1 MNGSKIQPQLKRHCI
16 RQSNRLGDS
25 GDVSASGVVFA
36 SDVVPIDNMGISELH
51 TTNTHRPIVG
61 TIGSPMGWVGTET
74 IVLQADHVQVNGVS
88 GVESGLILMDH
99 IPVEV
104 IGNILSHLR
113 AARDVVIASTTCKK
127 WRTACHNYLHMLSF
141 NSDDW
146 PVFRD
151 LTTSRLEILITQTIF
166 QTKGLQGLSIL
177 MDDVD
182 EFSASAVIAWLMY
195 TRETLRCLYYNVRTT
210 PNVNILDICGR
221 QRLEL
226 LALAHNSITGVEP
239 NYQRFVFLKSLSLSY
254 VSISSLDLNML
265 LLACPK
271 IEFLGL
277 VSPEIAITD
286 NQVTVELT
294 SQTLKRVYIEAIS
307 LDKFTLEAESLE
319 KLHLKDCALEL
330 FELSGKG
337 TLKHFKMDDV
347 SILHLD
353 IIDPVD
359 NLEIVDVSNFT
370 IIWSK
375 FYQIISKSSTL
386 RRLRLWNVVFDD
398 AVDFVDLES
407 IALCF
412 PELRHLA
419 LSYELRD
426 DLKDGILHYSLEG
439 SSSMENVT
447 LLDLGWTVLDEHFAD
462 WIACLLKRCLNL
474 KKLIIHGVVSES
486 KTHVE
491 CHMLASFTSSIVQ
504 LMRKYIHVDVQF
516 VYE

>member
-1 MNGSKIQPQLKRHCI
+1 MD
-16 RQSNRLGDS
+16 RL
-25 GDVSASGVVFA
+25 
-36 SDVVPIDNMGISELH
+36 
-51 TTNTHRPIVG
+51 
-61 TIGSPMGWVGTET
+61 
-74 IVLQADHVQVNGVS
+74 
-88 GVESGLILMDH
+88 
-99 IPVEV
+99 PVEV

-127 WRTACHNYLHMLSF
+127 WREACDKHLHMLSF

-195 TRETLRCLYYNVRTT
+195 TRETLRCLFYNVRTA
-210 PNVNILDICGR
+210 PNVNILDICAR
-221 QRLEL
+221 QKLEL
-226 LALAHNSITGVEP
+226 LVLAHNSITGVDP

-254 VSISSLDLNML
+254 VNISSLDLNL
-265 LLACPK
+265 LLTACPK

-277 VSPEIAITD
+277 ISPEIAIND
-286 NQVTVELT
+286 AQVTVELT
-294 SQTLKRVYIEAIS
+294 SQTLKKVYIEAIS
-307 LDKFTLEAESLE
+307 LDKFTLEADNLE

-330 FELSGKG
+330 FELSGNG
-337 TLKHFKMDDV
+337 SLKHFKMDDV

-353 IIDPVD
+353 IIDPID
-359 NLEIVDVSNFT
+359 DLEIIDVSNFT

-375 FYQIISKSSTL
+375 FYQIISKSSKL

-398 AVDFVDLES
+398 EVDFVDLES

-412 PELRHLA
+412 PELNYLA

-426 DLKDGILHYSLEG
+426 ELKEGVLSYSLQG
-439 SSSMENVT
+439 SSPMVNVT
-447 LLDLGWTVLDEHFAD
+447 ALDVGWTVLDEHFAD
-462 WIACLLKRCLNL
+462 WVACLLERCLNL
-474 KKLIIHGVVSES
+474 KKLVIHGVVSES

-504 LMRKYIHVDVQF
+504 LLRKYIHVDVQF

>member
-1 MNGSKIQPQLKRHCI
+1 M
-16 RQSNRLGDS
+16 
-25 GDVSASGVVFA
+25 
-36 SDVVPIDNMGISELH
+36 
-51 TTNTHRPIVG
+51 
-61 TIGSPMGWVGTET
+61 
-74 IVLQADHVQVNGVS
+74 DHV
-88 GVESGLILMDH
+88 
-99 IPVEV
+99 PVEV
-104 IGNILSHLR
+104 IGNILSRLG

-127 WRTACHNYLHMLSF
+127 WREACHRHLHMLSF

-182 EFSASAVIAWLMY
+182 EFSASAVIGWLMY
-195 TRETLRCLYYNVRTT
+195 TRETLRCLFYNVRTT

-221 QRLEL
+221 QKLEL

-239 NYQRFVFLKSLSLSY
+239 NYQRFLFLKSLSLSY
-254 VSISSLDLNML
+254 VSISSLDLNL
-265 LLACPK
+265 LLTACPK

-277 VSPEIAITD
+277 ISPEIAITD
-286 NQVTVELT
+286 AQVTVELT
-294 SQTLKRVYIEAIS
+294 SQTLKKVYVKAIS
-307 LDKFTLEAESLE
+307 LDKFSLEADTLEKIHLE
-319 KLHLKDCALEL
+319 DCAFEL

-337 TLKHFKMDDV
+337 TLKQFKMHDV

-353 IIDPVD
+353 IFDPVD
-359 NLEIVDVSNFT
+359 DLEVVDVSNFT
-370 IIWSK
+370 VIWSK
-375 FYQIISKSSTL
+375 FYQIISKCSKLKT
-386 RRLRLWNVVFDD
+386 LRLWNVVFDD
-398 AVDFVDLES
+398 EVEFVDLES
-407 IALCF
+407 IAVCF
-412 PELRHLA
+412 PDLRYLA
-419 LSYELRD
+419 LSYDLRD
-426 DLKDGILHYSLEG
+426 DLKEGVLHYSLQGE
-439 SSSMENVT
+439 SEFENVSV
-447 LLDLGWTVLDEHFAD
+447 LDLGWMILDEHFVD
-462 WIACLLKRCLNL
+462 WVECLLRRCGRL